1 MLGAVG
7 VVYGDIGTS
16 PLYTMREVFGGHHA
30 LAFTPENVYGLL
42 SVIFWALVVVVTLKY
57 VVLIMRADNR
67 GEGGILA
74 LTALVSR
81 GTEGQA
87 QLRWWLVGLGI
98 FGSAM
103 FFGDAMITPAI
114 SVLSAVEG
122 IEVITPLLH
131 PFIVPLTLVILV
143 GLFWIQKRGT
153 GSVGALFGPICA
165 LWFVVLAVLGL
176 TQIVQNP
183 AVLLALSPHYAVVF
197 VGDNPTAAFLALG
210 AVVLAVTGTEALY
223 ADMGHFGASPIRR
236 AWLLFVMPA
245 LVMNYF
251 GQGALLLANPAAI
264 KNPFYLLA
272 PQWGLLPLV
281 ILATCATVIA
291 SQAVISGAFSLTRQA
306 IQMGYCPRIKILHTS
321 HQEIGQIY
329 VPFINWTLLVA
340 VILLVLGFRSSSNL
354 AGAYGIAVTLAM
366 LIDSVLIYFVMRR
379 IWHWSRAVSLGIA
392 VPLALIDFAF
402 LASNSLKIPEGGW
415 FPLLIGGVVFTLLT
429 TWKRGRQV
437 LMKRL
442 AEDSMPLDLFIESI
456 EASPPPRV
464 AGTAVFMASHAG
476 ARAARAAAQPQAQQ
490 GAARARGVPDGAHA
504 RHPHRAAGGTGRDRR
519 DRDHVLA
526 DPRELRIQGRPRR
539 AVAAR
544 RLRSPRLQLRHD
556 GHVVLR
562 LARDADRDRHS
573 GHGAVARAPVR
584 VDVQERRQGDGLL
597 PHPDQPRRRAR
608 YAGRALTRSPRRR
621 APRALP
627 ETTTPALRPASSV
640 LPPSRLRTRR
650 SPPSWSSWPCF
661 RAGESAPRRCRTRR
675 QAPAASPD
683 SPRAASGPR

>member
-1 MLGAVG
+1 MAEGASSGDAHAARRGHGATLVLGAVG

-16 PLYTMREVFGGHHA
+16 PLYTMREVFGGHHP

-81 GTEGQA
+81 GTENQA
-87 QLRWWLVGLGI
+87 RLRWWLVGLGI

-122 IEVITPLLH
+122 LEVITPLLH
-131 PFIVPLTLVILV
+131 PFIVPVTLVILIA
-143 GLFWIQKRGT
+143 LFSIQKRGT
-153 GSVGALFGPICA
+153 GSVGVLFGPICL
-165 LWFVVLAVLGL
+165 LWFVVIAAMGVA
-176 TQIVQNP
+176 QIIENP
-183 AVLLALSPHYAVVF
+183 AVLKALSPHFAAVF
-197 VGDNPTAAFLALG
+197 VADNPVAAFLALG

-223 ADMGHFGASPIRR
+223 ADMGHFGAKPIRR
-236 AWLLFVMPA
+236 AWVSFVGPA
-245 LVMNYF
+245 LVLNYF

-329 VPFINWTLLVA
+329 VPFINWALLIA
-340 VILLVLGFRSSSNL
+340 VILLVLEFRSSSNL
-354 AGAYGIAVTLAM
+354 AGAYGIAVTMTM
-366 LIDSVLIYFVMRR
+366 LIDSILIYFVMRR
-379 IWHWSRAVSLGIA
+379 VWGWSRAIALAIA

-402 LASNSLKIPEGGW
+402 LASNSLKIPDGGW

-437 LMKRL
+437 LMARL
-442 AEDSMPLDLFIESI
+442 AEDSIPLDLFIESI
-456 EASPPPRV
+456 AASPPPRV
-464 AGTAVFMASHAG
+464 AGTAVFMASTPGRVPHALL
-476 ARAARAAAQPQAQQ
+476 
-490 GAARARGVPDGAHA
+490 HNLK
-504 RHPHRAAGGTGRDRR
+504 HNK
-519 DRDHVLA
+519 VLHE
-526 DPRELRIQGRPRR
+526 R
-539 AVAAR
+539 
-544 RLRSPRLQLRHD
+544 
-556 GHVVLR
+556 VVF
-562 LARDADRDRHS
+562 
-573 GHGAVARAPVR
+573 
-584 VDVQERRQGDGLL
+584 
-597 PHPDQPRRRAR
+597 
-608 YAGRALTRSPRRR
+608 LT
-621 APRALP
+621 
-627 ETTTPALRPASSV
+627 V
-640 LPPSRLRTRR
+640 RTRDIPVV
-650 SPPSWSSWPCF
+650 SPAERVEILELGSTFWQIHASFGFKEDPDVPSLLDACGRCGFGFDMMDTSFFVSRETLIATVTPGMALWRERLFVSMSRNAVKATDFF
-661 RAGESAPRRCRTRR
+661 RIPTNRVVELGTQVEL
-675 QAPAASPD
+675 
-683 SPRAASGPR
+683 